1 MKGKKRNK
9 KLINQVIMIAIAS
22 TVVVAV
28 ILTIIGA
35 RLIDNAYEDM
45 TKEELAATSHML
57 QDIYNYAYTGDW
69 SYDSATST
77 LYKGDVVI
85 SENYE
90 ALDHIHQKTGIE
102 FTLFYMDT
110 RILCTMKNASGQR
123 NVGTK
128 ADSEV
133 VSKVVSGGQEYY
145 AENIKVDGTDY
156 DIYYIPM
163 YNSDGSCQGMVSTA
177 RLVEDVSAAKRHAAT
192 VMMLVALACVIIV
205 IIIGLLIARKIS
217 GIMNGIAD
225 ELVSLAS
232 GNLKLKVD
240 NSTIDREDELG
251 NIAESV
257 QHIDEKLVDVIK
269 NTQRMSNDLNRSGND
284 LHDSAGNASE
294 ASGQVT
300 EAIGEISKGAVS
312 QAESIQD
319 AAKDT
324 ENIGNDID
332 IITDNV
338 NQLDNYANEMKV
350 SCDKAMDALEKLIDQ
365 STEVHESVSEI
376 GKTIESTNES
386 AKAISEFSQAI
397 TDIASQTN
405 LLSLNASIE
414 AARAGE
420 AGKGFAVVA
429 TEIGQ
434 LAVQSSDSAEKI
446 KKIVEQLLVDAQE
459 SVEVM
464 KTLNEKFGQQ
474 SEYLDSTREDMQ
486 SMSENVSYVSQE
498 TGSITERI
506 NELNSAKISLMEI
519 ISDLSAISEEN
530 AAATEQTNASMEE
543 LNATFTI
550 ITQASEDL
558 KHLAEEMMETISYF
572 REEE

>member
-1 MKGKKRNK
+1 MKEKKRNQ
-9 KLINQVIMIAIAS
+9 KLINRIILIAIAS
-22 TVVVAV
+22 TTVVAI
-28 ILTIIGA
+28 ILTIIGV
-35 RLIDNAYEDM
+35 RLIDAAYEDM

-57 QDIYNYAYTGDW
+57 QDIYDYAYEGDW
-69 SYDSATST
+69 SYDSDTST
-77 LYKGDVVI
+77 LYKGETVI
-85 SENYE
+85 SENYD
-90 ALDHIHQKTGIE
+90 ALDHIHDKTGIE
-102 FTLFYMDT
+102 YTLFYMDT
-110 RILCTMKNASGQR
+110 RVLCTMTDSSGNR
-123 NVGTK
+123 NVGTT

-133 VSKVVSGGQEYY
+133 VNIVVNNGEEYY
-145 AENIKVDGTDY
+145 AEDIEVEGTHY

-177 RLVEDVSAAKRHAAT
+177 RLVSDVVAAKRHAAT
-192 VMMLVALACVIIV
+192 VMLLFALGCIIIV
-205 IIIGLLIARKIS
+205 IVIGFLIARKIS
-217 GIMNGIAD
+217 AIMNGIAN

-232 GNLKLKVD
+232 GNLSVKV
-240 NSTIDREDELG
+240 NTSAIERRDELG

-257 QHIDEKLVDVIK
+257 HHIDEKLVDVIK
-269 NTQRMSNDLNRSGND
+269 NTKRMSSDLNASGNS
-284 LHDSAGNASE
+284 LHDSASNASE
-294 ASGQVT
+294 ASNQVT
-300 EAIGEISKGAVS
+300 DAVGEIAKGAIS

-324 ENIGNDID
+324 ENIGSDID

-338 NQLDNYANEMKV
+338 NQLDSYAEEMKV

-365 STEVHESVSEI
+365 STEVHESVKEI

-386 AKAISEFSQAI
+386 ANAISEFSEAI

-446 KKIVEQLLVDAQE
+446 KKIVEQLLIDAQE

-464 KTLNEKFGQQ
+464 QTLNEKFGQQ
-474 SEYLDSTREDMQ
+474 SEYLDSTKNDMHN
-486 SMSENVSYVSQE
+486 MSENVGNVSRE
-498 TGSITERI
+498 TSSITDRI
-506 NELNSAKISLMEI
+506 KELNTAKISLMEI

-530 AAATEQTNASMEE
+530 AAATQETNASMEE

-550 ITQASEDL
+550 ITQAAEDL
-558 KHLAEEMMETISYF
+558 KVLATEMMDTISYF
-572 REEE
+572 HED

>member
-1 MKGKKRNK
+1 MKKRNK
-9 KLINQVIMIAIAS
+9 KLINKIVMIAVAAAVIIAACL
-22 TVVVAV
+22 TVVGNLLV
-28 ILTIIGA
+28 
-35 RLIDNAYEDM
+35 DNAYEEM

-57 QDIYNYAYTGDW
+57 QDIYNYAYEGDW
-69 SYDSATST
+69 SYDTSTNT
-77 LYKGDVVI
+77 LYKGDHVM
-85 SENYE
+85 SGNYE
-90 ALDHIHQKTGIE
+90 LLDDIHGKAGIE
-102 FTLFYMDT
+102 LTLFYMDT
-110 RILCTMKNASGQR
+110 RVLCTMRDSGGNR
-123 NVGTK
+123 NIGTK
-128 ADSEV
+128 ASSEV
-133 VSKVVSGGQEYY
+133 VSHVVNGGQEYY
-145 AENIKVDGTDY
+145 ARGIVVDGVKY

-177 RLVEDVSAAKRHAAT
+177 RSVANVDAAIVRTALT
-192 VMMLVALACVIIV
+192 MLSIAIV
-205 IIIGLLIARKIS
+205 GIVTIIIIGVVIARNTSK
-217 GIMNGIAD
+217 IMNSIAD
-225 ELVSLAS
+225 ELVSLAG
-232 GNLKLKVD
+232 GNLSLKVD
-240 NSTIDREDELG
+240 KTAIDRQDELG

-257 QHIDEKLVDVIK
+257 QNIDEKLVDVIK
-269 NTQRMSNDLNRSGND
+269 NTQRMSGDLNQSGSD
-284 LHDSAGNASE
+284 LSDSAGNASE
-294 ASGQVT
+294 ASSQVT

-319 AAKDT
+319 AARDT

-338 NQLDNYANEMKV
+338 NQLESYADEMKA
-350 SCDKAMDALEKLIDQ
+350 SCDKAMDALEQLIKQ
-365 STEVHESVSEI
+365 SNEVQDSVSEI

-464 KTLNEKFGQQ
+464 QTLNENFTQQ
-474 SEYLDSTREDMQ
+474 SEYLDSTKEDMQ
-486 SMSENVSYVSQE
+486 SMSENVTYVSAE
-498 TGSITERI
+498 TGSITDRI
-506 NELNSAKISLMEI
+506 KELNTAKVSLMEI

-530 AAATEQTNASMEE
+530 AAATEETNASMQE

-572 REEE
+572 SE